1 MEKEFTYG
9 GGKWAKL
16 GFMMLT
22 AKRVEWAETNAKLK
36 VIPVVQGPTGFSRL
50 AHGELL
56 FKRDWNQS

>member
-1 MEKEFTYG
+1 MGSPGKRLENGEEFTYG

-36 VIPVVQGPTGFSRL
+36 VLPAVPVVPVVRV
-50 AHGELL
+50 
-56 FKRDWNQS
+56 